1 MVPNSDLTEPREG
14 ELNKSSPSHG
24 KGEAKKTTTDNA
36 SNPDSVHQDHV
47 AIIPMI
53 RESIWE
59 GAIQLNVSSLSNV
72 VAIFKRCVFICAF
85 CFLMTDHLYVRPLLT
100 PFFSS

>member
-1 MVPNSDLTEPREG
+1 
-14 ELNKSSPSHG
+14 
-24 KGEAKKTTTDNA
+24 
-36 SNPDSVHQDHV
+36 
-47 AIIPMI
+47 MI

-85 CFLMTDHLYVRPLLT
+85 CFLMTGHLYVRPLLSLELLNNISCLGKKT
-100 PFFSS
+100 RTNAQVMVL